1 MTARHIDTD
10 APTLSDAAPL
20 AAVGTPGGVVTA
32 GPRLWLRIEGLA
44 ALAAGAA
51 LYLSQGGVALLLVPL
66 LLLVDVSMAGYLA
79 GPRPGAFLYNLAHNW
94 ALALAVLG
102 AGALLPSAPLVLAG
116 AVLAGH
122 VGMDR
127 FAGYGLKY
135 PTAFADTHLGRIGRA
150 SR

>member
-1 MTARHIDTD
+1 MATSGAITG
-10 APTLSDAAPL
+10 A
-20 AAVGTPGGVVTA
+20 
-32 GPRLWLRIEGLA
+32 PRLWLRVEGLA

-51 LYLSQGGVALLLVPL
+51 LYLSQGGNALLLVPL
-66 LLLVDVSMAGYLA
+66 LLVVDASMLGYLVSPRA
-79 GPRPGAFLYNLAHNW
+79 GAMTYNLAHNW
-94 ALALAVLG
+94 ALGLVVLG

-135 PTAFADTHLGRIGRA
+135 PTAFADTHLGWIGRGA
-150 SR
+150 R